1 MNSESRSE
9 DDTMKPKAMIKL
21 AVDILM
27 TLSLLFL
34 MGYHL
39 WGDALHEWVGTGLFV
54 LFIAHHILNGKWH
67 KTLFKGKYNAMR
79 IITLVIDFLVLVSIL
94 AQMYS
99 GIVMSRYVFE
109 FLPIDGQMALAR
121 RLHLLGAYWGFL
133 LMSLHLGLHWNMILR
148 ITRKAAMIKS
158 SSQIRNIIVCIVGL
172 AIAGY
177 GVWVFVKRDYPTY
190 LFLKTEFVFFDYNE
204 NKLLFY
210 LDYLALMGT
219 FIFAAHY
226 LSKFFRKI
234 HLRKKTMTGGTPIL
248 KN

>member
-1 MNSESRSE
+1 
-9 DDTMKPKAMIKL
+9 
-21 AVDILM
+21 
-27 TLSLLFL
+27 
-34 MGYHL
+34 
-39 WGDALHEWVGTGLFV
+39 
-54 LFIAHHILNGKWH
+54 
-67 KTLFKGKYNAMR
+67 
-79 IITLVIDFLVLVSIL
+79 
-94 AQMYS
+94 
-99 GIVMSRYVFE
+99 
-109 FLPIDGQMALAR
+109 
-121 RLHLLGAYWGFL
+121 
-133 LMSLHLGLHWNMILR
+133 MSLHLGLHWNMVMGMS
-148 ITRKAAMIKS
+148 RKAAGIKS
-158 SSQIRNIIVCIVGL
+158 KAKSRSIIAFIVGL

-177 GVWVFVKRDYPTY
+177 GAWVFVKRDYPTY